1 VRAFTRAP
9 NLVRASSRA
18 VSDTFNQESEEQINH
33 DTTMG
38 GGKAIPRHRWDNN
51 HLHWRIGGGDCSG
64 MEGGKDKQEER
75 DGSAG
80 AGNGVNVF
88 FSVVLQKSSSEIL
101 HNTHQ
106 ESIECVYRKQ
116 TVEILHK

>member
-1 VRAFTRAP
+1 
-9 NLVRASSRA
+9 
-18 VSDTFNQESEEQINH
+18 
-33 DTTMG
+33 
-38 GGKAIPRHRWDNN
+38 
-51 HLHWRIGGGDCSG
+51 

-101 HNTHQ
+101 HNTYQ